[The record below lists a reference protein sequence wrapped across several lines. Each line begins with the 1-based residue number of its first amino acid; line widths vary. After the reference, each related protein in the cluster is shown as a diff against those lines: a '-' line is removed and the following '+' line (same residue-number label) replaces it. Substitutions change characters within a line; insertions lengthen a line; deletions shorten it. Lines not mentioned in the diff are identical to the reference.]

1 MRPSAEKNRG
11 RPVRGRARRRRRA
24 GCTAT
29 AARSPSR
36 WTTAQSSATHSR
48 IWNRRR
54 ARSPSCRDPC
64 SRPRRG
70 SPGPGTPAACARTA
84 PASPFAPNRIPP
96 PATALPARR
105 ASPSRPAGG
114 RSPSLRGNPGVNRAF
129 VRPCSIRW
137 LIFAF
142 IATDL
147 QLHLSE
153 ILPPPRPGPPTS
165 SPWPGRGRGGRA
177 VGKRVAARPV
187 ASHVADNTAQETSMA
202 ELQDNLLPPTF
213 NRLAWSNLA
222 AQFAEQIALA
232 AAPIVAVLLLGV
244 GEGQTG
250 LLQTA
255 LTLPFILFA
264 IPAGLLADRISR
276 RWLMAGSE
284 ALRAAALLGVLLL
297 IWLGLL
303 TLPLLALLG
312 FIAVCGT
319 VAYSVA
325 APALVPSLVLPNS
338 LPAANARIELARTVA
353 FASGP
358 ALGGVLVGWVGAAPA
373 FGFAAALSV
382 SAVVLLSGIYEPPRE
397 PAPRRHPLQ
406 EIKEGAAF
414 VLHHPLLRPVFATQ
428 FIFNIASFLVLA
440 VFVPYAIRRLGLSA
454 SGVGTTLAMYGV
466 GMVVGALAATRV
478 MKRLAFGTVIGL
490 GPVTGFVAAAVMA
503 LTTVIATPLL
513 AGLSFFLLGVGP
525 ILWVISTT
533 TLRQSVTPP
542 SLLGRVSAIN
552 IMSYGARPV
561 GSALGAIVGGL
572 YSAEACLYLA
582 VVIFGAQA
590 LVILMSPAV
599 SLARQ
604 PQMVGEPV
612 KALRAC

>member
-1 MRPSAEKNRG
+1 MRRESNSQG
-11 RPVRGRARRRRRA
+11 
-24 GCTAT
+24 
-29 AARSPSR
+29 
-36 WTTAQSSATHSR
+36 
-48 IWNRRR
+48 IL
-54 ARSPSCRDPC
+54 PC
-64 SRPRRG
+64 
-70 SPGPGTPAACARTA
+70 
-84 PASPFAPNRIPP
+84 PP
-96 PATALPARR
+96 PTTPRLPA
-105 ASPSRPAGG
+105 
-114 RSPSLRGNPGVNRAF
+114 
-129 VRPCSIRW
+129 
-137 LIFAF
+137 
-142 IATDL
+142 
-147 QLHLSE
+147 
-153 ILPPPRPGPPTS
+153 
-165 SPWPGRGRGGRA
+165 
-177 VGKRVAARPV
+177 
-187 ASHVADNTAQETSMA
+187 
-202 ELQDNLLPPTF
+202 TF

-222 AQFAEQIALA
+222 AQSAEQIALA

-276 RWLMAGSE
+276 RWVMAGSE
-284 ALRAAALLGVLLL
+284 ALRAAALAGILLL
-297 IWLGLL
+297 IWLGQM
-303 TLPLLALLG
+303 TLPLLSLLG

-325 APALVPSLVLPNS
+325 APALVPSLVTS
-338 LPAANARIELARTVA
+338 QQLPAANARIELARTIA

-382 SAVVLLSGIYEPPRE
+382 IAVVLLSGIYEPARA

-406 EIKEGAAF
+406 DIKEGAAF
-414 VLHHPLLRPVFATQ
+414 VLHHPLLRPVFITQ
-428 FIFNIASFLVLA
+428 FIFNTASFLLLA
-440 VFVPYAIRRLGLSA
+440 VFVPYAVRHLGLSA
-454 SGVGTTLAMYGV
+454 TGVGMTLGMYGV

-503 LTTVIATPLL
+503 LTTIVPTPWL

-552 IMSYGARPV
+552 IMSYGARPL

-572 YSAEACLYLA
+572 YGAEACLYLA
-582 VVIFGAQA
+582 AAIFGAQA
-590 LVILMSPAV
+590 LVIRLSPAV

-604 PQMVGEPV
+604 PDMVGDGPTRCGRVDAGCRDPLRPHEHEVCVRIAIVGDEAEFRLNVGDLPV
-612 KALRAC
+612 LEIFCDNKTEQRAADGVMACSAYAPLRPRQQRSDASRFPLLTSHFPIFHS